1 METLN
6 KQYNITARKSD
17 FIYIGFLLFLFLV
30 LTEFFFRQTVRFADA
45 YNSDTYVYAQGSDSL
60 SNIRLIVI
68 IFNALRSINGQT
80 YEIAI
85 FMALVVIATILACY
99 KLISLLLERSGVN
112 LERWKQQGLSL
123 IGFFCGP
130 IWLPLLYEHF
140 YMRTWPRYAWHSPTQ
155 ELMTLFAVL
164 TIIMLIKVYDG
175 YMEEVKPGQWA
186 GLTVLAFCS
195 AWSKPNF
202 IFALIPV
209 ILVLMVKGLFTNNG
223 YSFGRRLVRVIILGS
238 TMIPAGIYTIIQSR
252 VEASDHG
259 GNVAFRPGY
268 FLMQSE
274 NPVLMILLS
283 LAFALV
289 VYAFNLKSFKTCDHQ
304 IIGGLFLAAVAES
317 VLLVESGAM
326 INHGN
331 LNWGRDCGT
340 FILFLGAIGLAVK
353 NYNDKSFLADRP
365 GLRRGYFIVL
375 LILIAAHVLSEL
387 VYLQLVIR
395 GHLYRM

>member
-6 KQYNITARKSD
+6 KQFNITARKSD

-30 LTEFFFRQTVRFADA
+30 LTEFFFRQTVRYADA

-60 SNIRLIVI
+60 SNFRLIVI
-68 IFNALRSINGQT
+68 IFNSLRSINGQT

-99 KLISLLLERSGVN
+99 KLISLLLERSGVV
-112 LERWKQQGLSL
+112 LERWKMQGLSL

-130 IWLPLLYEHF
+130 IWLPVLYEHF

-186 GLTVLAFCS
+186 GLTILAFFS

-209 ILVLMVKGLFTNNG
+209 ILVLMAKGLFAKSEH
-223 YSFGRRLVRVIILGS
+223 SFGRRLVRVIILGS
-238 TMIPAGIYTIIQSR
+238 TMIPAGIFTIIQSR
-252 VEASDHG
+252 VESSDHG
-259 GNVAFRPGY
+259 GSIALHPGY
-268 FLMQSE
+268 FLMQSD
-274 NPVLMILLS
+274 NPVLMIFLS

-289 VYAFNLKSFKTCDHQ
+289 VYAFNLKSLKTSDHQ

-317 VLLVESGAM
+317 VLLVESGKM

-375 LILIAAHVLSEL
+375 LILIAAHVISEL

>member
-6 KQYNITARKSD
+6 KQINITARKSD

-45 YNSDTYVYAQGSDSL
+45 YNSDLYVYAQGSDSL

-99 KLISLLLERSGVN
+99 KLISLLLERSGVV
-112 LERWKQQGLSL
+112 LERWKIQGLSL

-130 IWLPLLYEHF
+130 IWLPVFYEHF
-140 YMRTWPRYAWHSPTQ
+140 YTQTWPRYAWHSPTQ
-155 ELMTLFAVL
+155 QLMTLFAVL

-175 YMEEVKPGQWA
+175 YMDKIKPQQWA

-202 IFALIPV
+202 IFALIP
-209 ILVLMVKGLFTNNG
+209 LVLVIMAKGLVVHRE
-223 YSFGRRLVRVIILGS
+223 YSFGKRLCRVIMLGS
-238 TMIPAGIYTIIQSR
+238 TMIPAGLYTITQSM
-252 VEASDHG
+252 VESSGSG
-259 GNVAFRPGY
+259 GSIALNPGY
-268 FLMQSE
+268 FLKQSE
-274 NPVLMILLS
+274 NPVLMIFLS
-283 LAFALV
+283 IAFALV
-289 VYAFNLKSFKTCDHQ
+289 VYLFNLKSVKICDNQ
-304 IIGGLFLAAVAES
+304 IICGLFLASAAES
-317 VLLVESGAM
+317 LLFVESGWM

-340 FILFLGAIGLAVK
+340 FILFLGAISLAVK
-353 NYNDKSFLADRP
+353 NYKDKSFLADRP
-365 GLRRGYFIVL
+365 SLRRAYFIVL
-375 LILIAAHVLSEL
+375 LILIAAHVISEL
-387 VYLQLVIR
+387 MYLQLVIR